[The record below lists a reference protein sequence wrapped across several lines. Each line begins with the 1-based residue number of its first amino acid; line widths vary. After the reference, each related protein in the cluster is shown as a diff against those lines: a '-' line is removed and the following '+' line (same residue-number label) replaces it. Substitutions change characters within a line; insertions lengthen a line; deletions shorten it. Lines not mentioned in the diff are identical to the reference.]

1 VRVVTGDNSQVHEVR
16 GGGSYMSQNDLRVH
30 AGLGDASTVD
40 RIEVRWP
47 TGLEETWDGVASN
60 QVLTLEEGRGKAV
73 GGTR

>member
-1 VRVVTGDNSQVHEVR
+1 VR

-30 AGLGDASTVD
+30 AGLGAVSTVD

-47 TGLEETWDGVASN
+47 NGLEEVWEGVAGN